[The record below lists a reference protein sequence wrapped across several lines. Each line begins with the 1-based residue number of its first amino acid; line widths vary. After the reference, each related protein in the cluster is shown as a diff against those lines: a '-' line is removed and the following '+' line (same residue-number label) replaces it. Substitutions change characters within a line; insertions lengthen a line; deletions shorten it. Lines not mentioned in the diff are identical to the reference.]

1 MRVMNEASS
10 VSGTKPSVFCDTWG
24 FFIWIFTDSRKS
36 RHVQQIVWLMVNS
49 ISSVA
54 IVTFAKEYMGK
65 THVRLHTTKISL
77 MTNQMSFRQN
87 NEYDEV
93 VVFKH
98 KQKLIHILCVHH
110 FNWMFSYPGGLCLT
124 FPLSSRVPFSVYKA
138 LLHLYIHHS
147 CNTLFVTVK

>member
-1 MRVMNEASS
+1 
-10 VSGTKPSVFCDTWG
+10 
-24 FFIWIFTDSRKS
+24 
-36 RHVQQIVWLMVNS
+36 MVNS
-49 ISSVA
+49 ISSLA

-93 VVFKH
+93 VVFKQ

-110 FNWMFSYPGGLCLT
+110 FN
-124 FPLSSRVPFSVYKA
+124 
-138 LLHLYIHHS
+138 
-147 CNTLFVTVK
+147 